1 MFRKDLTS
9 WPTMLHFFS
18 IRTVHQLR
26 WWKTIDFYVISIFI
40 LFIGT
45 ITTLWQVN
53 KLLVNLDTF
62 TVGSDKMKICLR
74 FIMTATISHLLFTLI
89 YINLYI
95 YIYFYRFSVGRENV
109 ENYCTGTVIS
119 Y

>member
-1 MFRKDLTS
+1 MSLAFLFYS
-9 WPTMLHFFS
+9 LA
-18 IRTVHQLR
+18 QL
-26 WWKTIDFYVISIFI
+26 
-40 LFIGT
+40 
-45 ITTLWQVN
+45 TTLWQVN

-74 FIMTATISHLLFTLI
+74 FIMTAIISHLLFTLI
-89 YINLYI
+89 YINL

>member
-1 MFRKDLTS
+1 MSLAF
-9 WPTMLHFFS
+9 
-18 IRTVHQLR
+18 
-26 WWKTIDFYVISIFI
+26 FI

-74 FIMTATISHLLFTLI
+74 FMTATISHLLFTLI

-95 YIYFYRFSVGRENV
+95 YTS
-109 ENYCTGTVIS
+109 TGSQLAEKMLKIIVQVP
-119 Y
+119 